1 MKATV
6 WDIGAL
12 RSVRPLEFAAY
23 LRANGWRENE
33 RIPERT
39 SVWSLDNGSS
49 GGYEILLPLRRD
61 FRDFVNRIGEA
72 LQTLEVAE
80 QRSQL
85 EILQELG
92 TASADIVRVRV
103 NPSDA
108 TNGSIPL
115 NSGVELFQRARE
127 MMLAAACAAVE
138 PRIQYQTRKSNKATE
153 YLSKVHVGQT
163 ERGSYVVNLLSRV
176 APNLEAATPL
186 PTDDVTTLF
195 PTEPFDATDP
205 FERTVTKTLADALE
219 ATRTAAEHSAV
230 TGTIDYFTEAIARGV
245 SANLCEAIVGMSESG
260 GGQGLDIGLRW
271 APARP
276 ALGKAPVNV
285 SFSADTIPIIEEA
298 ARIFRKTPTQE
309 GFEVEGYVITLP
321 RKEVLGGD
329 GPGTVIIAGFVEDS
343 PRKISV
349 RLEAED
355 YDDAIQAHKYG
366 IKVVCYGNLIKQG
379 GQFVLVNHRGLTLE
393 AE

>member
-6 WDIGAL
+6 RDIDTL
-12 RSVRPLEFAAY
+12 KSVQPLEFAAY
-23 LRANGWRENE
+23 LRANGWQEYE
-33 RIPERT
+33 HVPERV
-39 SVWSLDNGSS
+39 SVWSLDNGSN

-61 FRDFVNRIGEA
+61 FRDFVSRIGEA

-108 TNGSIPL
+108 ASGSIL
-115 NSGVELFQRARE
+115 LDSGVDLFQRARE

-138 PRIQYQTRKSNKATE
+138 PRIQYQTRKFNKATE
-153 YLSKVHVGQT
+153 YLSKVRVGQT

-176 APNLEAATPL
+176 APNLEATTPL
-186 PTDDVTTLF
+186 PTDNVTTLF
-195 PTEPFDATDP
+195 PTEPFDTTDP

-219 ATRTAAEHSAV
+219 ATRTAAEYSAA
-230 TGTIDYFTEAIARGV
+230 TGTIDYFNQAVAKGV

-260 GGQGLDIGLRW
+260 GGQGLEIGLRW

-276 ALGKAPVNV
+276 ARDNAPVNV
-285 SFSADTIPIIEEA
+285 SFSADTMPIIEEA

-309 GFEVEGYVITLP
+309 GFEVEGYVVTLN
-321 RKEVLGGD
+321 RREVGGD
-329 GPGTVIIAGFVEDS
+329 GGGFVVVLSIIEGS
-343 PRKISV
+343 T
-349 RLEAED
+349 RLINIKLDAED
-355 YDDAIQAHKYG
+355 YESAILAHKNG
-366 IKVVCYGNLIKQG
+366 IRVRCFGNLTKQG
-379 GQFVLVNHRGLTLE
+379 GQFVLANPRGFELDTE
-393 AE
+393 

>member
-6 WDIGAL
+6 RDIDAL
-12 RSVRPLEFAAY
+12 RSVQPLEFAAY
-23 LRANGWRENE
+23 LRANGWQEYE
-33 RIPERT
+33 HVPERA
-39 SVWSLDNGSS
+39 SIWSLGTGSN

-61 FRDFVNRIGEA
+61 FRDFVNRISEA

-108 TNGSIPL
+108 ANGSISL
-115 NSGVELFQRARE
+115 DNGVDLFQRARE

-138 PRIQYQTRKSNKATE
+138 PRSQYQTRKSNKAIQ

-195 PTEPFDATDP
+195 PTEPFEETDP
-205 FERTVTKTLADALE
+205 FERIVTKTLAGALE
-219 ATRTAAEHSAV
+219 ATRTAAEYSAA
-230 TGTIDYFTEAIARGV
+230 TGTIDYFTEAVARGV

-260 GGQGLDIGLRW
+260 GGQGLEIGLRW
-271 APARP
+271 ALARP
-276 ALGKAPVNV
+276 ARGNAPVKV
-285 SFSADTIPIIEEA
+285 SFPADTIPLIEEA

-309 GFEVEGYVITLP
+309 GFEVEGYVVTLN
-321 RKEVLGGD
+321 RREVGGD
-329 GPGTVIIAGFVEDS
+329 GGGFAIVLSIVEGS
-343 PRKISV
+343 T
-349 RLEAED
+349 RLINIKLDAED
-355 YDDAIQAHKYG
+355 YDSAILAHKKG
-366 IKVVCYGNLIKQG
+366 IRVRCYGNLTKQG
-379 GQFVLVNHRGLTLE
+379 GQFVLANPRGFELD
-393 AE
+393 AD